1 MTYLLFLNCCSA
13 PLPGRLAHAQV
24 AWGNVNL
31 GLKMP
36 ELGLKMPEEI
46 SFQWKAIVPAARRGE
61 IERYRDFG
69 MLRGQIVIGKTN
81 GGTFIVRCSDER
93 DALWLQLCYS

>member
-36 ELGLKMPEEI
+36 EEI
-46 SFQWKAIVPAARRGE
+46 AFQWKAIVPAARRGE

-69 MLRGQIVIGKTN
+69 MLRGQIVIGITN